1 MYRVSYLILWQINMF
16 SSCYQFLAPYLLRPL
31 SQQGKTYKPL
41 ALVFILTSFLTACG
55 FHLRGDYLLD
65 DELQTLYVSSSDV
78 HGELTRL
85 VKQHLIRNQVNV
97 LTQKSN
103 KSPELRIIS
112 DKLDRRTLSVFHN
125 GQVAEYELI
134 YAVHYQLRFNS
145 KTNKNQLEEPLDFRF
160 ELNRDYQDDPN
171 LALAKSRE
179 LSLLL
184 SEMRQSAADKI
195 LRDMARIKR

>member
-1 MYRVSYLILWQINMF
+1 MNF
-16 SSCYQFLAPYLLRPL
+16 SSRQSVSRSNTKQRSYIYLMIFLASLLG
-31 SQQGKTYKPL
+31 S
-41 ALVFILTSFLTACG
+41 CG
-55 FHLRGDYLLD
+55 FHLRGDYLLS

-85 VKQHLIRNQVNV
+85 VKQHLSRNQVKV
-97 LTQKSN
+97 LKYKNAQT
-103 KSPELRIIS
+103 PELRILS
-112 DKLDRRTLSVFHN
+112 DKLDRRTLSVFQN

-134 YAVHYQLRFNS
+134 YAVHYQLRFGS
-145 KTNKNQLEEPLDFRF
+145 KNGEPIEEPQDFRF

-184 SEMRQSAADKI
+184 SEMRKSAADKI
-195 LRDMARIKR
+195 LRDMARIQR

>member
-1 MYRVSYLILWQINMF
+1 MFRQYLVVLLKACQLKTYVLKKAVMMLCLTGLV
-16 SSCYQFLAPYLLRPL
+16 SSC
-31 SQQGKTYKPL
+31 
-41 ALVFILTSFLTACG
+41 G
-55 FHLRGDYLLD
+55 FQLRGDYLLS

-85 VKQHLIRNQVNV
+85 VKQHLTRNQVKV
-97 LTQKSN
+97 LKQKTLAA
-103 KSPELRIIS
+103 PELRIMS
-112 DKLDRRTLSVFHN
+112 DKLDRRTLSVFRN

-134 YAVHYQLRFNS
+134 YAVHYQLRFN
-145 KTNKNQLEEPLDFRF
+145 NEEPQDYNF

-184 SEMRQSAADKI
+184 SEMRKSAADRI
-195 LRDMARIKR
+195 LRDMARVQR

>member
-1 MYRVSYLILWQINMF
+1 MI
-16 SSCYQFLAPYLLRPL
+16 SSFFKWLNPAVTKQWN
-31 SQQGKTYKPL
+31 K
-41 ALVFILTSFLTACG
+41 VFIAIFLVNLLSSCG

-85 VKQHLIRNQVNV
+85 VKQHLTRNQVKV
-97 LTQKSN
+97 LNQKIGQ
-103 KSPELRIIS
+103 SPELRIMS
-112 DKLDRRTLSVFHN
+112 DKLDRRTLSVFQN

-134 YAVHYQLRFNS
+134 YAVHYQLRFS
-145 KTNKNQLEEPLDFRF
+145 AKNNEPNEEPLDFRF

-184 SEMRQSAADKI
+184 SEMRKSAADKI
-195 LRDMARIKR
+195 LRDMARIQR

>member
-1 MYRVSYLILWQINMF
+1 MSSACLQCLSRGTTKRWSKLCLIL
-16 SSCYQFLAPYLLRPL
+16 L
-31 SQQGKTYKPL
+31 
-41 ALVFILTSFLTACG
+41 LTSLPGGCG
-55 FHLRGDYLLD
+55 FHMRGNYLLS

-85 VKQHLIRNQVNV
+85 VKQHLSRNQVKV
-97 LTQKSN
+97 LKTKN
-103 KSPELRIIS
+103 AKSPELRIIS
-112 DKLDRRTLSVFHN
+112 DKLDRRTLSLFQN

-134 YAVHYQLRFNS
+134 YAVHYQLRFGSNDEGKPS
-145 KTNKNQLEEPLDFRF
+145 EEPQDFRF

-184 SEMRQSAADKI
+184 SEMRKSAADKI
-195 LRDMARIKR
+195 LRDMARIQR

>member
-1 MYRVSYLILWQINMF
+1 MKLSSLQVF
-16 SSCYQFLAPYLLRPL
+16 SSIDAKPRIRIYFVLLLVSWL
-31 SQQGKTYKPL
+31 S
-41 ALVFILTSFLTACG
+41 ACG
-55 FHLRGDYLLD
+55 FHLRGDYLLS

-85 VKQHLIRNQVNV
+85 VKQHLSRNQVQI
-97 LTQKSN
+97 LKHRDTQ
-103 KSPELRIIS
+103 SPELRIIS
-112 DKLDRRTLSVFHN
+112 DKLDRRTLSVFQN

-134 YAVHYQLRFNS
+134 YTVTYQIRFAT
-145 KTNKNQLEEPLDFRF
+145 KTGEPIEEPKEYRF

-195 LRDMARIKR
+195 LRDMARIQR